1 MQTKAVHSGYKCMT
15 SKLIDTY
22 IEYTLTH
29 QKGPSSVYEF
39 AKLANMAENEF
50 YNHYAS
56 LEALEMDIFR
66 QWFIQTRDA
75 VTQTE
80 VYAHYSTREKMLA
93 FFFGWI
99 EKLKQQRSFVKF
111 MFERKS
117 RHLQV
122 PQFPVFLKSMRES
135 YLEYARHM
143 VNEAIDKNEITE
155 RKYISDKYDE
165 ALWANLLFV
174 MGFWLKDSSNA
185 FEKTDEAIE
194 RSVNLAFD
202 LMGRSPLDSMIEFGK
217 FLFQN
222 R

>member
-1 MQTKAVHSGYKCMT
+1 MHSRFKCMT
-15 SKLIDTY
+15 SKLIDSY

-29 QKGPSSVYEF
+29 QKSPSSVYEF
-39 AKLANMAENEF
+39 TKLVNMAETEF
-50 YNHYAS
+50 YSHYAS

-66 QWFIQTRDA
+66 QWFIQTRDG

-80 VYAHYSTREKMLA
+80 IYDQYSVREKMLA

-99 EKLKQQRSFVKF
+99 EKLKQQRSFVKY

-117 RHLQV
+117 RHLPM
-122 PQFPVFLKSMRES
+122 PQFPVFLKSTRES
-135 YLEYARHM
+135 FLDYARQLVTDAM
-143 VNEAIDKNEITE
+143 DKNEITE
-155 RKYISDKYDE
+155 RKYVSDKYDE

>member
-1 MQTKAVHSGYKCMT
+1 MT
-15 SKLIDTY
+15 SKLIDSY

-29 QKGPSSVYEF
+29 QKSPSSVYEF
-39 AKLANMAENEF
+39 AKLVNMAETEF
-50 YNHYAS
+50 YSHYAS
-56 LEALEMDIFR
+56 LEVLEMDIFK
-66 QWFIQTRDA
+66 QWLIQTRDA

-80 VYAHYSTREKMLA
+80 VYAQYSAREKMLA

-99 EKLKQQRSFVKF
+99 EKLKQQRSFVKY
-111 MFERKS
+111 MFERKA
-117 RHLQV
+117 RHLPV
-122 PQFPVFLKSMRES
+122 PQLPVFLKSTRES
-135 YLEYARHM
+135 FLEYARQLVTDAM
-143 VNEAIDKNEITE
+143 DKNEINE

>member
-1 MQTKAVHSGYKCMT
+1 MT
-15 SKLIDTY
+15 SKLIDSY

-29 QKGPSSVYEF
+29 QKSPSSVYEF
-39 AKLANMAENEF
+39 AKLVNMAETEF
-50 YNHYAS
+50 YSHYAS
-56 LEALEMDIFR
+56 LEAMEMDIFK
-66 QWFIQTRDA
+66 QWLIQTRDA

-80 VYAHYSTREKMLA
+80 VYAQYSAREKMLA

-99 EKLKQQRSFVKF
+99 EKLKQQRSFVKY
-111 MFERKS
+111 MFERKA
-117 RHLQV
+117 RHLPV
-122 PQFPVFLKSMRES
+122 PQLPFFLKSTRES
-135 YLEYARHM
+135 FLEYARQLVTDAM
-143 VNEAIDKNEITE
+143 DKNEINE

-222 R
+222 H